1 MDMKLI
7 HLVSE
12 AQEIYRKKSP
22 IEQRKRK
29 NRKKKGIEIA
39 RVCGVDLDYYMLSR
53 GERRAYEY
61 IASCVRKIQRMGSEI
76 MRMTA
81 IMEMLHL
88 SGVLYVGESIWMGD
102 ISIKVDTQDLAQ
114 DKPDQMRMIARGYIE
129 VEYKHK
135 DEVRRIKINE
145 IGKTNHKQELE
156 DGVPLTRVASML
168 TYTLERLPEF
178 REFFI
183 KEVTEKLNKRK

>member
-1 MDMKLI
+1 MQLI

-39 RVCGVDLDYYMLSR
+39 KVCGVGLDYYMLSR
-53 GERRAYEY
+53 HERRAYEY
-61 IASCVRKIQRMGSEI
+61 IASSVLKIRHMESELL
-76 MRMTA
+76 RMTA
-81 IMEMLHL
+81 IVEMLHL
-88 SGVLYVGESIWMGD
+88 SGTMNVGESIWMGD

-114 DKPDQMRMIARGYIE
+114 DKPDQVRVIARGYIE
-129 VEYKHK
+129 VEYKHQ
-135 DEVRRIKINE
+135 DEVRKIKINE
-145 IGKTNHKQELE
+145 IGKVNIKQELE

-183 KEVTEKLNKRK
+183 KEIKIKLDKAK

>member
-1 MDMKLI
+1 MQLI

-22 IEQRKRK
+22 IEQRKKK

-39 RVCGVDLDYYMLSR
+39 RVCGVGLDYYMLSR
-53 GERRAYEY
+53 NERRAYEY
-61 IASCVRKIQRMGSEI
+61 IASCVSKIRRMDSELL
-76 MRMTA
+76 RMTA

-88 SGVLYVGESIWMGD
+88 SGAMNVGESIWMGD

-114 DKPDQMRMIARGYIE
+114 NKPDQVRVIARGYIE
-129 VEYKHK
+129 VEYKHQDK
-135 DEVRRIKINE
+135 VRKIKINE
-145 IGKTNHKQELE
+145 IGEVNVKQEIE
-156 DGVPLTRVASML
+156 DGVPPSRVASML
-168 TYTLERLPEF
+168 IYILERLPEF

-183 KEVTEKLNKRK
+183 KEVKIKLDKAK

>member
-1 MDMKLI
+1 MDMQLI

-12 AQEIYRKKSP
+12 TQEIYRKKSP

-39 RVCGVDLDYYMLSR
+39 RVCGIGLDYYMLSR
-53 GERRAYEY
+53 HERRAYEY
-61 IASCVRKIQRMGSEI
+61 IASCVNKIRRMDSELL
-76 MRMTA
+76 RMTA

-88 SGVLYVGESIWMGD
+88 SGAMNVGESIWMGD
-102 ISIKVDTQDLAQ
+102 ISIKVDTKDLAQ
-114 DKPDQMRMIARGYIE
+114 DKPDQVRMIARGYIE
-129 VEYKHK
+129 VEYKHQ

-145 IGKTNHKQELE
+145 IGETNHKQELE
-156 DGVPLTRVASML
+156 DGVPPTKVASML
-168 TYTLERLPEF
+168 TYILERLPEF

-183 KEVTEKLNKRK
+183 KEVTEKLNKIK

>member
-1 MDMKLI
+1 MQLI

-39 RVCGVDLDYYMLSR
+39 RVCGVGLDYYMLSR
-53 GERRAYEY
+53 NERRAYEY
-61 IASCVRKIQRMGSEI
+61 IASCVNKIRRMDSELL
-76 MRMTA
+76 RMTA
-81 IMEMLHL
+81 IMEMLRL
-88 SGVLYVGESIWMGD
+88 SGVMNVGESIWMGD
-102 ISIKVDTQDLAQ
+102 ISIKVDIQDLAQ
-114 DKPDQMRMIARGYIE
+114 DKPDQVRMIAHGYIE

-145 IGKTNHKQELE
+145 IGETNHKQELK
-156 DGVPLTRVASML
+156 DGVPPTRVASML
-168 TYTLERLPEF
+168 TYTLERLSEF

-183 KEVTEKLNKRK
+183 KEVKIKIDKKK

>member
-1 MDMKLI
+1 MQLI

-29 NRKKKGIEIA
+29 NRKKKAQEIA
-39 RVCGVDLDYYMLSR
+39 RVCGVGLDYYMLSR
-53 GERRAYEY
+53 NERRAYEY
-61 IASCVRKIQRMGSEI
+61 IASCVRKIRRMDSELL
-76 MRMTA
+76 RMTA

-88 SGVLYVGESIWMGD
+88 SGSMNVRESIRMGD

-114 DKPDQMRMIARGYIE
+114 NKPDQVRMIARGYIE
-129 VEYKHK
+129 IKYKHQ
-135 DEVRRIKINE
+135 DEVRKIKINE
-145 IGKTNHKQELE
+145 IGETNHKQELE

-168 TYTLERLPEF
+168 VYTLELLSEF

-183 KEVTEKLNKRK
+183 KEIKIKLDKAK

>member
-1 MDMKLI
+1 MDMQLI

-22 IEQRKRK
+22 IGQRKRK
-29 NRKKKGIEIA
+29 NRKKKAQEIA
-39 RVCGVDLDYYMLSR
+39 RVCGVGLDYYMLSR
-53 GERRAYEY
+53 HERRAYEC

-88 SGVLYVGESIWMGD
+88 SGAMNVGESIWMGD
-102 ISIKVDTQDLAQ
+102 ISVKVDIKDLAQ
-114 DKPDQMRMIARGYIE
+114 DKPDQVRVIARGYIE
-129 VEYKHK
+129 VEYKRQDK
-135 DEVRRIKINE
+135 VREIKINE
-145 IGKTNHKQELE
+145 IGEVNVKQEIE
-156 DGVPLTRVASML
+156 DGVPPTRVASML
-168 TYTLERLPEF
+168 IYILERLPEF

>member
-1 MDMKLI
+1 MQLI

-39 RVCGVDLDYYMLSR
+39 RVCGVGLDYYMLGR
-53 GERRAYEY
+53 HERRAYEY
-61 IASCVRKIQRMGSEI
+61 IASCVSKIRRMDTELL
-76 MRMTA
+76 RMTA
-81 IMEMLHL
+81 IVEMLHL
-88 SGVLYVGESIWMGD
+88 SGAMNVGESIWMGD
-102 ISIKVDTQDLAQ
+102 ISIKVDIQDLAQ
-114 DKPDQMRMIARGYIE
+114 NKTDQVRVIARGYIE
-129 VEYKHK
+129 VEYKHQ
-135 DEVRRIKINE
+135 DEVRKIKINE
-145 IGKTNHKQELE
+145 IGEINVKQELE

-168 TYTLERLPEF
+168 IYTLERLSEF

-183 KEVTEKLNKRK
+183 KEAKIKLDKTK

>member
-1 MDMKLI
+1 MDMQLI

-39 RVCGVDLDYYMLSR
+39 RVCGVGSDYYMLSR
-53 GERRAYEY
+53 HERRAYEY
-61 IASCVRKIQRMGSEI
+61 IASCVNKIRRMDSELLK
-76 MRMTA
+76 MTA

-88 SGVLYVGESIWMGD
+88 SGAMNVGESIWMGD

-114 DKPDQMRMIARGYIE
+114 DKPDQVRMIARGYIE
-129 VEYKHK
+129 VEYKHQ
-135 DEVRRIKINE
+135 DDTRRIRINE
-145 IGKTNHKQELE
+145 IGDTNIKQEIE
-156 DGVPLTRVASML
+156 DGVSPTRVANML
-168 TYTLERLPEF
+168 IYTLKRLPEF
-178 REFFI
+178 REYFI
-183 KEVTEKLNKRK
+183 KEIKIKLDKAK

>member
-1 MDMKLI
+1 MQLI

-29 NRKKKGIEIA
+29 NRKKKAQEIA
-39 RVCGVDLDYYMLSR
+39 RVYGVGLDYYMLSR
-53 GERRAYEY
+53 NERRAYEY
-61 IASCVRKIQRMGSEI
+61 IASYVRKIRRMDSELL
-76 MRMTA
+76 RMTA

-88 SGVLYVGESIWMGD
+88 SGAMNVGESIWMGD
-102 ISIKVDTQDLAQ
+102 ISINVDTQDLAQ
-114 DKPDQMRMIARGYIE
+114 DKPDQVRMIARGYIE
-129 VEYKHK
+129 VKYKHQ

-145 IGKTNHKQELE
+145 IGETNHKQEIE

-168 TYTLERLPEF
+168 VYTLERLSEF

>member
-1 MDMKLI
+1 MDMQLI

-29 NRKKKGIEIA
+29 NRKKKAQEIA
-39 RVCGVDLDYYMLSR
+39 RVCGVGLDYYMLSR
-53 GERRAYEY
+53 NERRAYEY
-61 IASCVRKIQRMGSEI
+61 IASCVNKIRRMGSELL
-76 MRMTA
+76 RMTA

-88 SGVLYVGESIWMGD
+88 SGVMNVGESIWMGD
-102 ISIKVDTQDLAQ
+102 ISIKVDTQDLAK
-114 DKPDQMRMIARGYIE
+114 DKPDQVRMIASGYIE

-145 IGKTNHKQELE
+145 IGDANIKQEIE
-156 DGVPLTRVASML
+156 DGVPPTRAASML
-168 TYTLERLPEF
+168 TYILERLPEF